1 MKVVAVIAQKGGAG
15 KTTLSLNL
23 AIVAELDGKSTAII
37 DIDPQASSA
46 KWGDYRDKDAP
57 VITSAQSARL
67 PHVLKAA
74 KEAGAKLVFIDTAPH
89 AEKAALDAA
98 KIADF
103 VLIPSKAALLD
114 IFAIEAS
121 VDIVRLAKAKAA
133 IILNAVPPRGK
144 LEVEARM
151 ALENY
156 SLNVAP
162 IVIHYR
168 AAFYNAA
175 IAGLGVVEYEPSGKA
190 ADEINEL
197 YRYTCNN
204 VYRCK

>member
-1 MKVVAVIAQKGGAG
+1 MYGGYYESSGNYRSKRWGA
-15 KTTLSLNL
+15 LSLNL
-23 AIVAELDGKSTAII
+23 AIAAEFDGKSTAII

-57 VITSAQSARL
+57 VITSAQFARL

-89 AEKAALDAA
+89 AEKAAL
-98 KIADF
+98 
-103 VLIPSKAALLD
+103 LD
-114 IFAIEAS
+114 IMAIEGS

-133 IILNAVPPRGK
+133 IILNAVPPRGQ

-162 IVIHYR
+162 IAIHYR

-175 IAGLGVVEYEPSGKA
+175 TVGLGVIEYEPNGKA
-190 ADEINEL
+190 ADEINEI
-197 YRYTCNN
+197 
-204 VYRCK
+204 